1 MNHSKSKEHDMAT
14 DSQKWGATAVSGY
27 WRQGLAELRAALPLA
42 DSSIAQPTNYA
53 MPGMATPG
61 EVSEARRDELPTPGD
76 DSVVGSR
83 LNQVG
88 PPREDRGREDRNLE
102 RD

>member
-1 MNHSKSKEHDMAT
+1 MAT
-14 DSQKWGATAVSGY
+14 DRASQKWGATAVSGY

-61 EVSEARRDELPTPGD
+61 EISEARREESVSMDEE
-76 DSVVGSR
+76 SVVESR
-83 LNQVG
+83 VNQVG
-88 PPREDRGREDRNLE
+88 PPREDRGRDDRNLE